1 VDSLRA
7 GVDVKMIVGGRGTAE
22 VEVEV
27 VNDETEEMAEESE
40 AEPSFVFLIGRG
52 CGLDGPGALADEVS
66 TGVFFATSTGG

>member
-1 VDSLRA
+1 MDSLRA
-7 GVDVKMIVGGRGTAE
+7 GVDVKMIVGGGTAE
-22 VEVEV
+22 AEVEV

-40 AEPSFVFLIGRG
+40 AGPSFVFLIGRG

>member
-1 VDSLRA
+1 MDSLRA
-7 GVDVKMIVGGRGTAE
+7 GVDVKMIVGGGTAE
-22 VEVEV
+22 AEVEV

-40 AEPSFVFLIGRG
+40 AGPSFAFLIGRG

>member
-1 VDSLRA
+1 MDSLQA
-7 GVDVKMIVGGRGTAE
+7 GVDVKMIVGGGTAE
-22 VEVEV
+22 AEVEV

-40 AEPSFVFLIGRG
+40 AGPSFVFLIGQG